1 MRTKPKPAAPAK
13 KVKKLPARGAA
24 RAAPS
29 PDAVINQRIE
39 HAKFLID
46 SGYSPAA
53 VRKKL
58 QTKFRISPN
67 QVALVITRTHA
78 LLTEDYEQLRPHF
91 KMLQVHRMH
100 KHIEIARLDH
110 RVDVAIR
117 GESELAK
124 ILGTRAPTKIEINPD
139 VAYRDAIVK
148 ALSGIGKPELA
159 KLAAEQLALER
170 EINEHRSKNGV
181 SHGKEGAAE
190 HA

>member
-13 KVKKLPARGAA
+13 KVKKLPPRGAA

-29 PDAVINQRIE
+29 PDDVINRRIE

-46 SGYSPAA
+46 SGYSPQM

-58 QTKFRISPN
+58 QAKFRLSPN
-67 QVALVITRTHA
+67 QVALVINRTHA
-78 LLTEDYEQLRPHF
+78 LLAEDYEQLRPHF

-100 KHIEIARLDH
+100 KHIEVARVDH

-139 VAYRDAIVK
+139 AAYRDAIVK
-148 ALSGIGKPELA
+148 SLSGFGKQELA
-159 KLAAEQLALER
+159 RLAAEQLELEQEVER
-170 EINEHRSKNGV
+170 HRKSNGASHNEETR
-181 SHGKEGAAE
+181 